1 MRGLAIKLVAAALL
15 LFGLPSAFADVGAK
29 SPESRTEM
37 QAGASVTLGD
47 HTLFRIHES
56 VKDFSPADRAEG
68 ITERVKR
75 LAEDRSFRP
84 DSFRVID
91 SDLPTTDIVVEER
104 VIASVTDRDAQAE
117 GRTRHEL
124 AQEYAQR
131 LRRAVEQYREE
142 YGFRPLMFAVLY
154 AAFATAIFLGLLR
167 LFLTLFRRA
176 NALFLAWADARVKAL
191 ALPALEAAHK
201 ERALA
206 LLGAV
211 LRFCRIVVV
220 VVLTYVYLQLLLGLL
235 PWTRP
240 FANRLLGYIVA
251 PINAIGEAL
260 WKHTPKLFFIA
271 AIVLIAR
278 YALKVIRFF
287 FDGVEIGR
295 ITVAGFYPDW
305 AQPTYKIV
313 RVLLIAFAVVVAF
326 PYIPGS
332 SSPAFQGV
340 SIFMGLLFS
349 LGSQSA
355 VANIVAGVLMTYR
368 RAFRVGD
375 WVRIGDVMG
384 DVTQIRLQVTHIR
397 TPKNEEIV
405 LPNSAILGSNVTNY
419 SIEARGKGLILH
431 TTVTIGYGSPWRQ
444 VHDLLVSAAL
454 ATVHILKEPAPFVL
468 QTALDDFYVTY
479 ELNAYTDIPHLM
491 PQIYSDLHQN
501 IQDKFNE
508 AGVEIM
514 SPHYTQIRDGHQVTI
529 PEAYLPKDYVP
540 SALRITTT
548 ASRKGSDPEGKE
560 EASK

>member
-1 MRGLAIKLVAAALL
+1 MIVRTCAAISAAAAALL
-15 LFGLPSAFADVGAK
+15 LTLPLALADVGAK
-29 SPESRTEM
+29 TPQSRAET
-37 QAGASVTLGD
+37 QAGIPVTLGD
-47 HTLFRIHES
+47 QTLFRIHEG
-56 VKDFSPADRAEG
+56 VKSLSPAERAEG
-68 ITERVKR
+68 ITERVMR
-75 LAEDRSFRP
+75 LAKDPFFRP
-84 DSFRVID
+84 DSFRVTD
-91 SDLPTTDIVVEER
+91 SDLPTTDIVAGER

-117 GRTRHEL
+117 GRTRREL

-131 LRRAVEQYREE
+131 LRAALEQYREE
-142 YGFRPLMFAVLY
+142 YGFRSVMFAVVY
-154 AAFATAIFLGLLR
+154 AVFATAIFLGLLR
-167 LFLTLFRRA
+167 LFLALFRRV
-176 NALFLAWADARVKAL
+176 NALFLAWVEARVKAL

-201 ERALA
+201 ERAIR
-206 LLGAV
+206 LLLAV
-211 LRFCRIVVV
+211 LRICRIGVV
-220 VVLTYVYLQLLLGLL
+220 VVLTYVYLQLLLGLF

-240 FANRLLGYIVA
+240 FADRLFGYIVA
-251 PINAIGEAL
+251 PINAIGEAI
-260 WKHTPKLFFIA
+260 WEHTPKLFFIA
-271 AIVLIAR
+271 AIVLITR
-278 YALKVIRFF
+278 YTLKVIRFF

-305 AQPTYKIV
+305 AQPTYKLV

-355 VANIVAGVLMTYR
+355 VANIVAGLLMTYR

-397 TPKNEEIV
+397 TPKNEGIV
-405 LPNSAILGSNVTNY
+405 LPNSAILATNVTNY
-419 SIEARGKGLILH
+419 SAEARENGLILH
-431 TTVTIGYGSPWRQ
+431 TTVTIGYGAPWRQ

-454 ATVHILKEPAPFVL
+454 GTGHILKEPAPFVL
-468 QTALDDFYVTY
+468 QTALNDFYVSY
-479 ELNAYTDIPHLM
+479 ELNAYTDTPHLM
-491 PQIYSDLHQN
+491 LRIYSDLHQN
-501 IQDKFNE
+501 IQDTFNE

-540 SALRITTT
+540 PSLRITAA
-548 ASRKGSDPEGKE
+548 ASREGSVQEG
-560 EASK
+560 